1 MLKIAALLG
10 ALQQANHTYPAINY
24 SRKKASMVLALIY
37 ISGIASLMAAV
48 FLHHFNQSLLQL

>member
-1 MLKIAALLG
+1 MLDFAALLSVQ
-10 ALQQANHTYPAINY
+10 QQADHAYPAINC
-24 SRKKASMVLALIY
+24 SRKKASMALALIY